1 MPAKGQ
7 RTGYYVKC
15 ENCGKE
21 IYQTKTQ
28 YNRAKHHFCSNK
40 CQKEFQHQLSFEDRK
55 CEMCGTIFNIRKKIP
70 QRFCSIE
77 CQHKWQETMVG
88 ISNPRFTRIKIKCE
102 TCGKTFYQK
111 QYKLDNGQHNFCSNK
126 CRQKWYSD
134 IFSQSKEWKDTSR
147 KRAVRILEK
156 KQINTNTKPQIMINN
171 LLDEMN
177 ISYVNEKCFK
187 YYAVDNYLNEY
198 NLVIEVMGDF
208 WHCHPLKYNKSTML
222 DIHKKRIPRDKAKHT
237 YFKKLHDIEILY
249 LWESDI
255 YNNIELCRLLIE
267 KYIKCNGILKN
278 YHSFNYHIKNGKLR
292 LNNKLIMP
300 YQENVVN
307 A

>member
-7 RTGYYVKC
+7 RTGYYIKC

-21 IYQTKTQ
+21 VYQTKTQ
-28 YNRAKHHFCSNK
+28 YNRAKHHFCSGK
-40 CQKEFQHQLSFEDRK
+40 CQKEFQHKLTFEDRK
-55 CEMCGTIFNIRKKIP
+55 CEVCGNTFHVSKKMT

-77 CQHKWQETMVG
+77 CQNKWQETRVG
-88 ISNPRFTRIKIKCE
+88 VLNPRFTCTKIACE

-111 QYKLDNGQHNFCSNK
+111 QYKLDNGQHHFCSNK

-134 IFSQSKEWKDTSR
+134 VFSQSKEWKDTSR
-147 KRAVRILEK
+147 KRAVRILEN
-156 KQINTNTKPQIMINN
+156 KQINTNSKPQIMINN
-171 LLDEMN
+171 LLDEMG
-177 ISYVNEKCFK
+177 ISYINEKGFK
-187 YYAVDNYLNEY
+187 YYAVDNYLDEY
-198 NLVIEVMGDF
+198 NLIIEVMGDF
-208 WHCHPLKYNKSTML
+208 WHCHPLKYSKSTML

-237 YFKKLHDIEILY
+237 YLKKFHDIEILY

-255 YNNIELCRLLIE
+255 YDNIELCRLLIE

-278 YHSFNYHIKNGKLR
+278 YHSFNYHIVNGKLR
-292 LNNKLIMP
+292 LNNKLIVP